1 VFKLEIE
8 PVTVSIEFNLPFA
21 LEVNVFKELVD
32 TWSALKTGFSPANI
46 KLVLLVNVLKLEVRV
61 YLGANDAVLA
71 FVVVPLIFALIIP
84 RTVKSPCISAEEE
97 TDREPDMCASNIF
110 I

>member
-1 VFKLEIE
+1 
-8 PVTVSIEFNLPFA
+8 
-21 LEVNVFKELVD
+21 
-32 TWSALKTGFSPANI
+32 
-46 KLVLLVNVLKLEVRV
+46 V
-61 YLGANDAVLA
+61 YLGANDAVSA

>member
-1 VFKLEIE
+1 MFKLEIE
-8 PVTVSIEFNLPFA
+8 PVTVSIEFNLPFV
-21 LEVNVFKELVD
+21 LEVNVFSELVEV
-32 TWSALKTGFSPANI
+32 SIEVSLPE
-46 KLVLLVNVLKLEVRV
+46 VVPVYVLKLEVRV
-61 YLGANDAVLA
+61 YLGAKDAVSA
-71 FVVVPLIFALIIP
+71 FVVVPLISALIIP

>member
-8 PVTVSIEFNLPFA
+8 PVTVSIEFSLPFA
-21 LEVNVFKELVD
+21 LEVNVFSELVEVSID
-32 TWSALKTGFSPANI
+32 VNLLEVSP
-46 KLVLLVNVLKLEVRV
+46 VNVLKLEVRV